1 MFVPFVHILRV
12 ILKLKK
18 IIIKIFKKHLHFF
31 KKCGNILEHLISSV
45 SLPMGL
51 MPF

>member
-1 MFVPFVHILRV
+1 MFVLFAHIRRA
-12 ILKLKK
+12 ILKLKI
-18 IIIKIFKKHLHFF
+18 IIIKNFKKHLHFL
-31 KKCGNILEHLISSV
+31 KKYGNILEHLISSV